1 MKTNSRIETYIV
13 AGSPGPRRAMLL
25 ADLLSKIPPDESV
38 SCIIEGAPSDGTAEI
53 GVGPTG
59 YVHVLAPGCPCCNGN
74 LTLRVTLARVLRLEA
89 PRNLIIAIIDE
100 RHQESLA
107 STLARHN
114 GVNTCA
120 STCPRL
126 PLGAP
131 RRLDKALEMA

>member
-1 MKTNSRIETYIV
+1 
-13 AGSPGPRRAMLL
+13 MLL

-107 STLARHN
+107 STLALPQWSEYLR
-114 GVNTCA
+114 VN
-120 STCPRL
+120 L
-126 PLGAP
+126 PQAAP
-131 RRLDKALEMA
+131 GGPAEA